1 MYKVVDL
8 KLSQDIRFLWDL
20 AFTAGINFVTIY
32 SFNTVMIMN
41 KNNNDYGDDYD
52 KNSILL

>member
-1 MYKVVDL
+1 MYKVVDP

-20 AFTAGINFVTIY
+20 AFTARINFVTIY

-41 KNNNDYGDDYD
+41 KNNNDYGNDYD